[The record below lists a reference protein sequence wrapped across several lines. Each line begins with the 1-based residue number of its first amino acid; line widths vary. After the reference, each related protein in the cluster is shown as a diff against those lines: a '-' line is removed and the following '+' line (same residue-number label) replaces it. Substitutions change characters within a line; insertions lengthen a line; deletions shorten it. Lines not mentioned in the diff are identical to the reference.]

1 MICTLVFWKGAGE
14 RAIKTFFQVFV
25 AMITLSVGTNFIPS
39 VGIEGV
45 PWLAVLSASLLSSIL
60 SVGTSIGNASF
71 TAGAQETPA
80 VATLSSVVPVVSES
94 LPVSSES
101 LPVSSEYDSY
111 YSSLPERAVLEEE
124 PSETAETTS
133 QVDPKES

>member
-71 TAGAQETPA
+71 TAGAQEPPA

-94 LPVSSES
+94 LPVSSE
-101 LPVSSEYDSY
+101 YDSY
-111 YSSLPERAVLEEE
+111 YSSLPERAVPEEE

-133 QVDPKES
+133 QVYPKES